1 MKVARSKQREKVYFL
16 VALALIIYM
25 PLHVFIAQS
34 ASLLTGGIGAWKA
47 AKDIFVIALVPFLQK
62 QTYNIQFVYA

>member
-1 MKVARSKQREKVYFL
+1 
-16 VALALIIYM
+16 M

-47 AKDIFVIALVPFLQK
+47 AKDIFVIPLPRFFLPFSDRIAVLLVSVGD
-62 QTYNIQFVYA
+62 T